1 MKDHGEGGEFIGDLP
16 MGNVLIVDDVLS
28 AGTAAKEA
36 IELTK
41 KYNAKPVGLLIGL
54 DRQEKGSLELSAK
67 AELKKEFDIDVLSII
82 NLDDLI
88 SYLDDKNYQSQQ
100 KLMNEYRSKWGA

>member
-1 MKDHGEGGEFIGDLP
+1 M
-16 MGNVLIVDDVLS
+16 LS

-36 IELTK
+36 IELIK

-54 DRQEKGSLELSAK
+54 DRQEKGSFELSAK
-67 AELKKEFDIDVLSII
+67 AELKKEFDIDIFSII
-82 NLDDLI
+82 NLDNLI

-100 KLMNEYRSKWGA
+100 KLMKEYRSEWGA

>member
-1 MKDHGEGGEFIGDLP
+1 M
-16 MGNVLIVDDVLS
+16 S
-28 AGTAAKEA
+28 ST
-36 IELTK
+36 
-41 KYNAKPVGLLIGL
+41 
-54 DRQEKGSLELSAK
+54 AK
-67 AELKKEFDIDVLSII
+67 AELKKEFDIEVLSII